1 MPSAFDGKWNLAAVE
16 GAIAFYDAINSTEEH
31 KAMLRKLAE
40 AVKQDPTCYVEELK
54 VDDTTFHRQCFI
66 NGEKKRD
73 SGAALLNTEVSAK
86 IADGR
91 PAQIKICKESDS
103 KLVRTEV
110 GEGFTLTS
118 TFEVT
123 GDELTVT
130 MTNGTVTTTEKYKRV
145 G

>member
-1 MPSAFDGKWNLAAVE
+1 ME
-16 GAIAFYDAINSTEEH
+16 GAQAFFDAINSPEEH
-31 KAMLRKLAE
+31 KAMLHKLAD

-54 VDDTTFHRQCFI
+54 VEGNTFQRQCFI
-66 NGEKKRD
+66 NGEKKKD
-73 SGAALLNTEVSAK
+73 SGPQPLNTEVSAK

-91 PAQIKICKESDS
+91 PAKITINKASEN

-110 GEGFTLTS
+110 GDGFSITS

-123 GDELTVT
+123 GDVLTVT
-130 MTNGTVTTTEKYKRV
+130 MTNGTVTTSEKYKRV